1 MANEKLELLLEICE
15 ELKNKKIIY
24 KMEECNKHIKLSVN
38 NGGSLNIWRYL
49 ADKFEELGFEVEVEA
64 FGYMLVYYDDK
75 KGDIDKVFDK
85 YLD

>member
-38 NGGSLNIWRYL
+38 GGSLNTWRYL
-49 ADKFEELGFEVEVEA
+49 ADKFEELGFEVEGGA

-75 KGDIDKVFDK
+75 KEDIDKVFDK